1 MIRFRLNGQT
11 TDYTGDPSASLLSFL
26 RGERNLTA
34 AKDGCSGQAACG
46 ACLVELNG
54 KACLACST
62 PMHKL
67 ENGDVITLEGLPAPL
82 KQTLGMAFVNRGAV
96 QCGFC
101 TPGFLMRAKVLLQ
114 SNPNPTREDVVKA
127 VRPHLCRC
135 TGYVR
140 LVDAILDAAD
150 MLRNGNIP
158 EQDHDPRLGSGWPK
172 YGGYER
178 AIGTRPFVN
187 DLDAPGMAHG
197 ALVFS
202 EYPRARVLAIHT
214 EEATNMPGVIRILTA
229 DDIPGERVLGLY
241 AKDWPVYVAIGET
254 TRYIGD
260 VLACVVA
267 ETEEQARAAVA
278 CIRIDYEVLPPLLDM
293 EQAEESPVRIHER
306 GNILLDKTIRRGDP
320 VEDILARCAFTAEA
334 TYRTQAV
341 EHAFIEPEACLALPE
356 RGGVRLHV
364 QSQGIWHDKQDIAAL
379 LRLPSPRVT
388 VSLADSGGAF
398 GGKED
403 FTCQPHAALAAF
415 LLGRP
420 VKVRLSR
427 PESIRMHPKRHA
439 MKLHYVIGCDEKGRL
454 QAAKVRILADTG
466 AYASAGGPVV
476 TRTGTHATSAYHIPS
491 VDVHVKAVFTNN
503 IPAGAFRG
511 FGVNQSNFAMEC
523 LVDELCEK
531 GGFDRWQFRYDN
543 ALAPGRMVTTG
554 QVLGE
559 GTALRETLLAVRD
572 AFRSHPRAGIACA
585 IKNSGIG
592 NGIPE
597 PCDCY
602 LEVHPAPDAPTGARL
617 VLHQGW
623 TEMGQGIFTVARQML
638 CEVAEL
644 GPDVDIDI
652 TASTENGAFAGSTT
666 ASRGTFQLGHAV
678 VSAALQLKAD
688 LHKHGGQL
696 RELAGRFY
704 KGHYDSAGQTSGQG
718 EPGQI
723 RNHVSYSFA
732 THVVFMDEQGRPERI
747 IAAHDSGRVV
757 NRPLYEGQ
765 VMGGVV
771 MGMGY
776 ALTES
781 IPVKDGCLTSGRLN
795 ACGLLRATDVPPI
808 EVIAVEVPDPEG
820 PCGAKGIGEIA
831 CIPTAPAIINA
842 LFQVD
847 GVRRRSLP
855 VTPKQGA
862 AS

>member
-1 MIRFRLNGQT
+1 MIAFRLNGQAT
-11 TDYTGDPSASLLSFL
+11 TYDGDLAVSLLSYL
-26 RGERNLTA
+26 RNDRHLTA

-62 PMHKL
+62 PMSKVTD
-67 ENGDVITLEGLPAPL
+67 GDVVTLEGLPETL
-82 KQTLGMAFVNRGAV
+82 RRTLGMAFVNRGAV

-114 SNPNPTREDVVKA
+114 TNPNPTREEVVKA

-135 TGYVR
+135 TGYVK
-140 LVDAILDAAD
+140 LVDAILDAAT
-150 MLRNGNIP
+150 LLPEGNIP
-158 EQDHDPRLGSGWPK
+158 EPDDNPRLGSGWPK

-178 AIGTRPFVN
+178 AVGTRPFVN
-187 DLDAPGMAHG
+187 DIDAPGMAHG
-197 ALVFS
+197 AIVFS
-202 EYPRARVLAIHT
+202 EHPRARVLAIHT
-214 EEATNMPGVIRILTA
+214 DEAADMPGVVRILTA

-241 AKDWPVYVAIGET
+241 AKDWPVYIKVGEV

-260 VLACVVA
+260 ALACVVA
-267 ETEEQARAAVA
+267 ETEAEARAAAA
-278 CIRIDYEVLPPLLDM
+278 CVKVDYEVLTPLLDM
-293 EQAEESPVRIHER
+293 EEAETSPIHIHEN
-306 GNILLDKTIRRGDP
+306 GNILLDKTIRRGEP
-320 VEDILARCAFTAEA
+320 VDEALARCAFTAEA

-341 EHAFIEPEACLALPE
+341 EHAFIEPEATLAVPE
-356 RGGVRLHV
+356 AGGVRLYV
-364 QSQGIWHDKQDIAAL
+364 QSQGIWHDKTDIAAL
-379 LRLPSPRVT
+379 LHVPTPKVT
-388 VSLADSGGAF
+388 VTLADSGGAF

-403 FTCQPHAALAAF
+403 FTCQPHAALAAY

-427 PESIRMHPKRHA
+427 PESIRMHPKRHG
-439 MKLHYVIGCDEKGRL
+439 MKLHYVIGCDEKGIL
-454 QAAKVRILADTG
+454 QAAKVRIIADTG

-503 IPAGAFRG
+503 LPAGAFRG

-523 LVDELCEK
+523 LIDELCEK

-543 ALAPGRMVTTG
+543 AVAPGRMVTTG

-602 LEVHPAPDAPTGARL
+602 LEVHPAPEQPAGARL
-617 VLHQGW
+617 VLHHGW
-623 TEMGQGIFTVARQML
+623 TEMGQGINTVARQML

-644 GPDVDIDI
+644 GPDVAIDI
-652 TASTENGAFAGSTT
+652 TASTEYGAFAGSTT

-678 VSAALQLKAD
+678 VNAAR
-688 LHKHGGQL
+688 QL
-696 RELAGRFY
+696 RGDLNKYGGRLDRLVGRFY

-718 EPGQI
+718 APGEI

-732 THVVFMDEQGRPERI
+732 THVVFMDEEGGIEKI

-765 VMGGVV
+765 VQGGVV

-781 IPVKDGCLTSGRLN
+781 IPVKDGYLTSGKLN
-795 ACGLLRATDVPPI
+795 ACGLLRSVDVPEI

-831 CIPTAPAIINA
+831 CIPTAPAIVNA
-842 LFQVD
+842 LYLVD
-847 GVRRRSLP
+847 GVRRRELP
-855 VTPKQGA
+855 VRKKR
-862 AS
+862 

>member
-1 MIRFRLNGQT
+1 MIAFRLNGQSV
-11 TDYTGDPSASLLSFL
+11 DYSGDPAASLLSFL
-26 RGERNLTA
+26 RRERRLTA

-46 ACLVELNG
+46 ACLVEVNG
-54 KACLACST
+54 RACLACST
-62 PMHKL
+62 PMSKV
-67 ENGDVITLEGLPAPL
+67 NGGEVVTLEGLPEPL
-82 KQTLGMAFVNRGAV
+82 RRTLGMAFVNRGAV

-101 TPGFLMRAKVLLQ
+101 TPSFLMRAKVLLQ
-114 SNPNPTREDVVKA
+114 GNRNPSREEVVKA

-135 TGYVR
+135 TGYVKI
-140 LVDAILDAAD
+140 VDAILDAAAL
-150 MLRNGNIP
+150 LREGKAP
-158 EQDHDPRLGSGWPK
+158 ETDARPGLGSGWPK

-187 DLDAPGMAHG
+187 DMEAPGMAHG

-202 EYPRARVLAIHT
+202 EHPRARVLAIHT
-214 EEATNMPGVIRILTA
+214 EEAAAMPGVIRILRA
-229 DDIPGERVLGLY
+229 EDIPGERVLGLY
-241 AKDWPVYVAIGET
+241 AKDWPVYVKAGEI

-260 VLACVVA
+260 ALACVIA
-267 ETEEQARAAVA
+267 ESEEEARAAAARVRA
-278 CIRIDYEVLPPLLDM
+278 DYEVLTPLLDM
-293 EQAEESPVRIHER
+293 EEAEHSSIRIHER
-306 GNILLDKTIRRGDP
+306 GNVLLDKSIRRGEP
-320 VEDILARCAFTAEA
+320 VDEALSRCAFTAEA
-334 TYRTQAV
+334 VYTTQAV
-341 EHAFIEPEACLALPE
+341 EHAFLETEACLALPE
-356 RGGVRLHV
+356 DGGVRLYV
-364 QSQGIWHDKQDIAAL
+364 QSQGIWHDKADIAAL
-379 LRLPSPRVT
+379 LRLPSPKVT
-388 VSLADSGGAF
+388 VTLADAGGAF

-403 FTCQPHAALAAF
+403 FTCQPHAALGAY

-427 PESIRMHPKRHA
+427 PESIRMHPKLHA
-439 MKLHYVIGCDEKGRL
+439 MKLHYVIGCDEKGL
-454 QAAKVRILADTG
+454 LMAAKARILADTG

-476 TRTGTHATSAYHIPS
+476 TRTGTHAVSAYHVPS
-491 VDVHVKAVFTNN
+491 VDIHVKAVFTNN
-503 IPAGAFRG
+503 QPAGAFRG

-523 LVDELCEK
+523 LIDELCEK

-543 ALAPGRMVTTG
+543 AVAPGRMVTTG

-585 IKNSGIG
+585 IKNAGIG

-602 LEVHPAPDAPTGARL
+602 LEVHPAPDDPAGARL
-617 VLHQGW
+617 VLHHGW
-623 TEMGQGIFTVARQML
+623 SEMGQGINTVARQML
-638 CEVAEL
+638 CEVAGL
-644 GPDVDIDI
+644 GPDIHI
-652 TASTENGAFAGSTT
+652 TLTASTEYGAYAGSTT

-678 VSAALQLKAD
+678 VSAAR
-688 LHKHGGQL
+688 QL
-696 RELAGRFY
+696 RHDLDKYGGRLERLAGRFY

-718 EPGQI
+718 APGEI

-732 THVVFMDEQGRPERI
+732 THVAFMDENGRLEKI

-765 VMGGVV
+765 VQGGVV

-781 IPVKDGCLTSGRLN
+781 IPIKDGLLLSGRLN
-795 ACGLLRATDVPPI
+795 ACGLPRATDVPEI

-820 PCGAKGIGEIA
+820 PCGAKGLGEIA
-831 CIPTAPAIINA
+831 CIPTAPAIVNA
-842 LFQVD
+842 LYQVD

-855 VTPKQGA
+855 VNAQKNPPA
-862 AS
+862 

>member
-1 MIRFRLNGQT
+1 MITFRLNGQAAT
-11 TDYTGDPSASLLSFL
+11 YDGNTAVSLLSWL
-26 RGERNLTA
+26 RNARQLTA
-34 AKDGCSGQAACG
+34 AKDGCSAQAACG

-54 KACLACST
+54 RACLSCST
-62 PMHKL
+62 PMSRVAGG
-67 ENGDVITLEGLPAPL
+67 EVITLEGLPETL
-82 KQTLGMAFVNRGAV
+82 RRTLGMAFVNRGAV

-101 TPGFLMRAKVLLQ
+101 TPGFLMRAKVLLET
-114 SNPNPTREDVVKA
+114 NPDPSREEIVKA

-135 TGYVR
+135 TGYVK
-140 LVDAILDAAD
+140 LVDAILDAARC
-150 MLRNGNIP
+150 LREGRVP
-158 EQDHDPRLGSGWPK
+158 EPDHRPGIGSGWPK

-178 AIGTRPFVN
+178 AIGSRPFVC
-187 DLDAPGMAHG
+187 DIAVSGMTHG
-197 ALVFS
+197 AIVFS
-202 EYPRARVLAIHT
+202 EHPRARILALHT
-214 EEATNMPGVIRILTA
+214 DEAASMPGVIRIFTA

-241 AKDWPVYVAIGET
+241 AKDWPVYVRVGEI

-260 VLACVVA
+260 ALACVVA
-267 ETEEQARAAVA
+267 ETEEQARAAAARVSVE
-278 CIRIDYEVLPPLLDM
+278 YEVLTPLLDM
-293 EQAEESPVRIHER
+293 EEAEDSPIRIHEK
-306 GNILLDKTIRRGDP
+306 GNILLDKAIVRGEP
-320 VEDILARCAFTAEA
+320 VDEVLSRCAFTAEA

-341 EHAFIEPEACLALPE
+341 EHAFLEAEATLAEPEA
-356 RGGVRLHV
+356 GGVHLYV
-364 QSQGIWHDKQDIAAL
+364 QSQGIWHDKADIAAL
-379 LRLPSPRVT
+379 LHLPAPRVT
-388 VSLADSGGAF
+388 VTLADSGGAF

-420 VKVRLSR
+420 VRVRLTR

-439 MKLHYVIGCDEKGRL
+439 MKLHYVIGCDEHGLL

-476 TRTGTHATSAYHIPS
+476 TRTGTHATSAYHVPS

-503 IPAGAFRG
+503 LPAGAFRG

-543 ALAPGRMVTTG
+543 AVAPGRMVTTG

-572 AFRSHPRAGIACA
+572 AFYSHPRAGIACA

-602 LEVHPAPDAPTGARL
+602 LEVHAAPDLPAGARL
-617 VLHQGW
+617 VLHHGW
-623 TEMGQGIFTVARQML
+623 TEMGQGINTVARQML
-638 CEVAEL
+638 CETAGL
-644 GPDVDIDI
+644 GPDIDI
-652 TASTENGAFAGSTT
+652 TVTASTENGAFAGSTT

-678 VSAALQLKAD
+678 INAAR
-688 LHKHGGQL
+688 QL
-696 RELAGRFY
+696 RSDLDKYGGHLDRLAGHFY

-718 EPGQI
+718 APGEI
-723 RNHVSYSFA
+723 HNHVSYSFA
-732 THVVFMDEQGRPERI
+732 THVAFVDEHGRLEKI

-765 VMGGVV
+765 VQGGVV

-781 IPVKDGCLTSGRLN
+781 IPFENGYLTSGRLN
-795 ACGLLRATDVPPI
+795 SCGLLRAPDIPEI
-808 EVIAVEVPDPEG
+808 EVIPVEVPDPEG

-842 LFQVD
+842 LYLAD
-847 GVRRRSLP
+847 GIRRRTLP
-855 VTPKQGA
+855 AGRKPKE
-862 AS
+862 SS